1 MPEVAAAYLR
11 KAGHASG
18 RYSGGKPLLMVGA
31 NASEDTRIAEI
42 ARASLERLGFEVQLR
57 LVSYDTLLSRYCGVS
72 TADVAICPTLGWVAD
87 FADGQA
93 MLAPTFGGDSI
104 QEVSNP
110 NVSELDDDA
119 VDEAMRQAEL
129 LIDPSDRARAWGEID
144 RQITELAPAVPWL
157 WDNGVV
163 LASGDVRMAVNP
175 ANGGL
180 PDLAHVAL
188 R

>member
-1 MPEVAAAYLR
+1 
-11 KAGHASG
+11 
-18 RYSGGKPLLMVGA
+18 MVGA

-93 MLAPTFGGDSI
+93 MLAPTFGGDAI
-104 QEVSNP
+104 QEISNP
-110 NVSELDDDA
+110 NVSELNDDT

-129 LIDPSDRARAWGEID
+129 LTDPSERAEAWGEID

-157 WDNGVV
+157 WDNGIV
-163 LASGDVRMAVNP
+163 LASDDVRMAINP